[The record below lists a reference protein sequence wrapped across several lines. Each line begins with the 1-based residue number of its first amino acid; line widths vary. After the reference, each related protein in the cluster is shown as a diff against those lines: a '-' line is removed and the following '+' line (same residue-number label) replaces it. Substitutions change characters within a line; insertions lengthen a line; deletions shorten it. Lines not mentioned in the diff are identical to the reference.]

1 VSTTPD
7 SSEGAGEDL
16 ARHLAQDREVL
27 RLRWQCRRGMLE
39 LDLLL
44 NRFLETGYAGLGEAE
59 RATFNRLLAYQDQV
73 LHDWFMG
80 HAVPADGDIRDLLAR
95 IRAAMLA

>member
-7 SSEGAGEDL
+7 SREGAGEDL
-16 ARHLAQDREVL
+16 ARDREVL

-73 LHDWFMG
+73 LHDWFLG
-80 HAVPADGDIRDLLAR
+80 HAVPADGDLRDLLAR

>member
-1 VSTTPD
+1 MSKTPASTEPQ
-7 SSEGAGEDL
+7 
-16 ARHLAQDREVL
+16 AQDREVL

-44 NRFLETGYAGLGEAE
+44 NRFLDTGYTGLGEGE

-73 LHDWFMG
+73 LHDWFMD
-80 HAVPADGDIRDLLAR
+80 HAVPADAAIRDLVQR
-95 IRAAMLA
+95 IRLAMLA

>member
-1 VSTTPD
+1 MT
-7 SSEGAGEDL
+7 AL
-16 ARHLAQDREVL
+16 ADPAEVAVQAPARDQDREVL

-44 NRFLETGYAGLGEAE
+44 NRFLDTGYASLGEAE

-80 HAVPADGDIRDLLAR
+80 HAVPADAAIRDLLQR
-95 IRAAMLA
+95 IRQAMLA

>member
-7 SSEGAGEDL
+7 SSEGAGLDPGL
-16 ARHLAQDREVL
+16 DPAQDREVL

-44 NRFLETGYAGLGEAE
+44 NRFLETGYPDLGEAE
-59 RATFNRLLAYQDQV
+59 RVTFNRLLAYQDQV

-80 HAVPADGDIRDLLAR
+80 HAVPADGDLRDLLAR

>member
-7 SSEGAGEDL
+7 STEGQ
-16 ARHLAQDREVL
+16 AQDREVL

-80 HAVPADGDIRDLLAR
+80 HAVPADGDLRDLLAR

>member
-1 VSTTPD
+1 MTDPGFG
-7 SSEGAGEDL
+7 EAGD
-16 ARHLAQDREVL
+16 HREVL

-44 NRFLETGYAGLGEAE
+44 SSFLDHGFSDLSPAE
-59 RATFNRLLAYQDQV
+59 RAAFDRLLAYQDQI
-73 LHDWFMG
+73 LYDWLMG
-80 HAVPADGDIRDLLAR
+80 HAVAGDPDIRDLVVR

>member
-1 VSTTPD
+1 LSEPAKPAD
-7 SSEGAGEDL
+7 SASQAPVW
-16 ARHLAQDREVL
+16 AQDREVL

-44 NRFLETGYAGLGEAE
+44 NRFLDLGYEGLDDAE
-59 RATFNRLLAYQDQV
+59 RADFNRLLAYQDQV

-80 HAVPADGDIRDLLAR
+80 NAVPADGAMRDLVRR
-95 IRAAMLA
+95 IREAMLA

>member
-1 VSTTPD
+1 MGD
-7 SSEGAGEDL
+7 GDE
-16 ARHLAQDREVL
+16 AQGREIL

-44 NRFLETGYAGLGEAE
+44 NRFLDTAYAGLGEAQ
-59 RATFNRLLAYQDQV
+59 RADFNRLLAYQDQV

-80 HAVPADGDIRDLLAR
+80 NAVPADVAMRDMVRR
-95 IRAAMLA
+95 IHEAMLA

>member
-7 SSEGAGEDL
+7 SSEGPGKD
-16 ARHLAQDREVL
+16 RAQDREVL

-95 IRAAMLA
+95 IRTAMLA

>member
-1 VSTTPD
+1 MT
-7 SSEGAGEDL
+7 AL
-16 ARHLAQDREVL
+16 AEPAEPAEPASQVQDREVL

-44 NRFLETGYAGLGEAE
+44 NRFLETGYADLGEAE